1 MKGGCQV
8 NDTRSQNDA
17 KLDEALEETFPA
29 SDPPA
34 NTVETGTRTGGE
46 ELLRPPITDNPAQHR
61 FEATLNGE
69 TAFLLYGRTRDAL
82 TLIHTEVP
90 PAFRGR
96 RMGDALVE
104 TALRDAQSSGLRVVA
119 VCPFVKAYLQKHPIG

>member
-1 MKGGCQV
+1 MGDKV
-8 NDTRSQNDA
+8 ADTRSDAEA
-17 KLDEALEETFPA
+17 KLDETLEETFPA

-46 ELLRPPITDNPAQHR
+46 DLSTPSIVDNPAQHR
-61 FEATLNGE
+61 FEATLNGD
-69 TAFLLYGRTRDAL
+69 TAFLLYGRTHDAL

-96 RMGDALVE
+96 RMGDALVQA
-104 TALRDAQSSGLRVVA
+104 ALKDARSSGRRVVA
-119 VCPFVKAYLQKHPIG
+119 VCPFVKAYLQKHPQV